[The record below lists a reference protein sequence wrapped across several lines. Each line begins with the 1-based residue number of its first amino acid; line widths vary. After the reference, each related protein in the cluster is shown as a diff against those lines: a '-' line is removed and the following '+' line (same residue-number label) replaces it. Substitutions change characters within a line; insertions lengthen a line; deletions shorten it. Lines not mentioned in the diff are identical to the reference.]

1 MRVLDLGCGKGITSV
16 FLAREY
22 GVKVY
27 AVDFDEWEGW
37 TSPEIRW
44 NNAKEYGVED
54 LVIPVKS
61 DARKLPFAQ
70 GFFDAIICVDSYFYY
85 GKDETFL
92 SNVLQFLRPGGKIG
106 MTIPGYM
113 KDPEGNIPEYIK
125 SFLNDELWTWETLLW
140 WKNLWAHSG
149 LVTINTADTMQDGWL
164 FWQMWEEA
172 TIAVG
177 TNRNPHEVDYIKT
190 DKGEYMGFIRLVATK
205 LD

>member
-27 AVDFDEWEGW
+27 GVDFDEWAGW

-44 NNAKEYGVED
+44 SNVKKFGVED
-54 LVIPVKS
+54 LVIPIKA

-85 GKDETFL
+85 GKDDEFL
-92 SNVLQFLRPGGKIG
+92 ENVLRFLRPGGKIG

-113 KDPEGNIPEYIK
+113 KDPKGNIPAHIAA
-125 SFLNDELWTWETLLW
+125 FLNDELWTWETLSW
-140 WKNLWAHSG
+140 WKNLWEQSG
-149 LVTINTADTMQDGWL
+149 LVTIDLADTMQDGWL
-164 FWQMWEEA
+164 FWQKWDEA
-172 TIAVG
+172 RLAAG
-177 TNRNPHEVDYIKT
+177 TNRSPHEIEYIKT
-190 DKGEYMGFIRLVATK
+190 DKGEYMGFIRLIATK
-205 LD
+205 K